1 MLKEQLKI
9 KKDELFEEKKEE
21 FRKTMNVD
29 QTIDEV
35 DVVDPQDWR
44 KNTSSSNEDDDE
56 IDNSL
61 TIHFNLPKR

>member
-1 MLKEQLKI
+1 MLKNQLKI

-29 QTIDEV
+29 QTVDEV
-35 DVVDPQDWR
+35 DVVDPQTCR
-44 KNTSSSNEDDDE
+44 HNTSSSNEEDDE

-61 TIHFNLPKR
+61 

>member
-29 QTIDEV
+29 
-35 DVVDPQDWR
+35 
-44 KNTSSSNEDDDE
+44 
-56 IDNSL
+56 
-61 TIHFNLPKR
+61 